1 MIPQPNLLIQTFIY
15 GTTAFDRFVLGL
27 RTRFLFE
34 NHNNLSRA
42 RLSSKYS
49 TFQRHLYKGGVV
61 FTNVRTLLLLR
72 RHLLLRTWVRIC
84 ACLGVLRVSRAQ
96 SISAAEILKHTH
108 GRKEATVSATTGRS
122 PWKIERELKARLMTS
137 CRSHGSEQGASCCRD
152 EAAQR
157 HWHRVAALC
166 TPPILV
172 DIISRY
178 CHSPLCGNTFQWSPV
193 IQLSGLYI

>member
-108 GRKEATVSATTGRS
+108 GRKEATVSATTG
-122 PWKIERELKARLMTS
+122 
-137 CRSHGSEQGASCCRD
+137 
-152 EAAQR
+152 
-157 HWHRVAALC
+157 
-166 TPPILV
+166 
-172 DIISRY
+172 
-178 CHSPLCGNTFQWSPV
+178 
-193 IQLSGLYI
+193 GLLGK